1 MKLQSWSLWNYIL
14 QFLSI
19 VCVAYRFFRAISVD
33 GVGDQS
39 TSQETTKQSSIGPD
53 DTFNLSRRQLRST
66 SVQRT
71 TRTVPR
77 LPLSGKPKLIRS
89 YGRSKEDLTCK
100 LNDYLCLSDSS
111 VGVLSANI
119 TTTYSVT
126 PISSNQPRRMS
137 HFWIL
142 HDFLFVNNLKQIIL
156 FWIM

>member
-1 MKLQSWSLWNYIL
+1 MKLQSGSLWNYTL

-33 GVGDQS
+33 GDQS
-39 TSQETTKQSSIGPD
+39 TNQETTKQYSIGPD
-53 DTFNLSRRQLRST
+53 DTFNLYKRQFRST
-66 SVQRT
+66 SIQRT

-77 LPLSGKPKLIRS
+77 LPTSGKPKLIRS

-100 LNDYLCLSDSS
+100 LHDYLCLSDSS
-111 VGVLSANI
+111 VGVLSASMDI
-119 TTTYSVT
+119 TTPYSVT

-137 HFWIL
+137 HFWIS
-142 HDFLFVNNLKQIIL
+142 HDFLFVNNFEQIIL